1 METTRITLI
10 QEDKTSTTV
19 YGNLA
24 DVSAPLGSVLLL
36 HDMAEHH
43 GRFDDFCRILNGKG
57 YDTYTYDHRGH
68 GSEIRYE
75 DLGYIADDDGYELL
89 ISDAL
94 HVLKYIKKV
103 NRGRKLIL
111 FGCGMGALI
120 ARCIIQAVDSLS
132 ACILCASPNPPQKKI
147 NSLLTTIKFIRLS
160 KKPKYRSKYLCKKLT
175 EFKNFSKISNRTTFD
190 WVSRDNQLV
199 GSYISDPLCG
209 FLGTVSFYNDIV
221 NLTDEAVS
229 KTNLKQIKNDLPI
242 LLISGG
248 NDPVVNYGEDTAELF
263 DTFQRYHF
271 TAVDCTIYDECRH
284 DLLHETNNA
293 EIIKDI
299 LEWLNKAMD
308 NRRLRAAAALRAK
321 KKKNKG
327 NTRNRTAAEAARS
340 ALGYASDNT
349 DDTLEDS
356 IQADDLGDDS
366 DFLEDMGYFNRGAG
380 NTADSLDEEEE
391 DEDFI
396 IMDDDDDDDLDSL
409 GSDDDDTDTPDVQ
422 EIKTSVK
429 DKAALRKDAKRAK
442 KEQKEKE
449 KLEKKELKAKKEEDE
464 KPVETPKEDQT
475 SAKKQSN
482 NSGKNSSKQKKKHK

>member
-1 METTRITLI
+1 M
-10 QEDKTSTTV
+10 
-19 YGNLA
+19 
-24 DVSAPLGSVLLL
+24 
-36 HDMAEHH
+36 
-43 GRFDDFCRILNGKG
+43 
-57 YDTYTYDHRGH
+57 
-68 GSEIRYE
+68 
-75 DLGYIADDDGYELL
+75 
-89 ISDAL
+89 
-94 HVLKYIKKV
+94 
-103 NRGRKLIL
+103 
-111 FGCGMGALI
+111 
-120 ARCIIQAVDSLS
+120 
-132 ACILCASPNPPQKKI
+132 
-147 NSLLTTIKFIRLS
+147 
-160 KKPKYRSKYLCKKLT
+160 
-175 EFKNFSKISNRTTFD
+175 
-190 WVSRDNQLV
+190 
-199 GSYISDPLCG
+199 
-209 FLGTVSFYNDIV
+209 

-340 ALGYASDNT
+340 ALGYASDNI

-409 GSDDDDTDTPDVQ
+409 GSDDEVDAPDVQ
-422 EIKTSVK
+422 EIKTSAK

-464 KPVETPKEDQT
+464 KPAETPKEEQT

>member
-1 METTRITLI
+1 MIQERTRLRRIYIDMETTRITLT
-10 QEDKTSTTV
+10 QEDKTSTTI
-19 YGNLA
+19 YGSLS
-24 DVSAPLGSVLLL
+24 DVSTPIGSVLLL

-57 YDTYTYDHRGH
+57 YDTFTYDHRGH
-68 GSEIRYE
+68 GAEIRYE

-94 HVLKYIKKV
+94 HILKYIKKI

-120 ARCIIQAVDSLS
+120 ARCIIQACDTLS

-147 NSLLTTIKFIRLS
+147 NSLLTRIKFIRLS

-175 EFKNFSKISNRTTFD
+175 EFKNFSRISNRTTFD
-190 WVSRDNQLV
+190 WISRDNQLV

-209 FLGTVSFYNDIV
+209 FLGTVSFYNDVV

-248 NDPVVNYGEDTAELF
+248 NDPVVNYGEDTTELF

-271 TAVDCTIYDECRH
+271 TDVDCTIYEECRH

-321 KKKNKG
+321 KKKKG

-340 ALGYASDNT
+340 ALGYASDT
-349 DDTLEDS
+349 EDYSPEDS
-356 IQADDLGDDS
+356 IQAETLGDD
-366 DFLEDMGYFNRGAG
+366 DFLEDMGYFNRGGA
-380 NTADSLDEEEE
+380 NTAALEEEEE

-396 IMDDDDDDDLDSL
+396 IMDDDDDDDDFEGLDGLDSD
-409 GSDDDDTDTPDVQ
+409 SDDAKAPDVK
-422 EIKTSVK
+422 EIKSAAK
-429 DKAALRKDAKRAK
+429 DKSSTKKDARKAK
-442 KEQKEKE
+442 KEQKEKDKE
-449 KLEKKELKAKKEEDE
+449 KDKD
-464 KPVETPKEDQT
+464 
-475 SAKKQSN
+475 
-482 NSGKNSSKQKKKHK
+482 NSGKNSGKQKKKKK